1 MTAIRLVLAR
11 LETGALLSALAV
23 ASIFAFWTS
32 NFLSLESMTS
42 ILIVT
47 SESAILAIAV
57 TLLMIAGEF
66 DLSVG
71 SVLGLSSVS
80 VPLMLVNYQV
90 PPLAAV
96 TLAFA
101 IAIGIGLLHGTIV
114 RRLRIPSFIVTLG
127 GLLFWRG
134 IIFVITQ
141 GFPVRVPRGDGSL
154 FDFFSYRFP
163 NGFDVSLLWLIIW
176 ALAFYV
182 LLTQTGF
189 GNWIY
194 ASGANERAA
203 RAMGVPVDRVRT
215 ILFVLASVSACLA
228 GLIQVGRFGSVD
240 ATRGQGLELEVIAAS
255 VIGGTSLSGGIGSI
269 GGTILGCL
277 IIGMIRNGLAI
288 AGISSYWYTAI
299 IGLLIVVA
307 VLVNKSTE
315 RFRKVAV

>member
-1 MTAIRLVLAR
+1 MTLIRLVLAR
-11 LETGALLSALAV
+11 LETGALLSAVAV
-23 ASIFAFWTS
+23 ASIFALWTS
-32 NFLSLESMTS
+32 NFLSLESITS

-57 TLLMIAGEF
+57 TLLMIAGGF

-71 SVLGLSSVS
+71 SVLGLSSVA

-141 GFPVRVPRGDGSL
+141 GFPVRIPRGNGSF

-163 NGFDVSLLWLIIW
+163 NGFDVSLLWLIAW
-176 ALAFYV
+176 AR
-182 LLTQTGF
+182 
-189 GNWIY
+189 
-194 ASGANERAA
+194 ER
-203 RAMGVPVDRVRT
+203 GT
-215 ILFVLASVSACLA
+215 
-228 GLIQVGRFGSVD
+228 
-240 ATRGQGLELEVIAAS
+240 S
-255 VIGGTSLSGGIGSI
+255 VIFISHNIAHVFEVADRFVVLSHGQ
-269 GGTILGCL
+269 T
-277 IIGMIRNGLAI
+277 
-288 AGISSYWYTAI
+288 
-299 IGLLIVVA
+299 VA
-307 VLVNKSTE
+307 NLSRVETDENQVSHLVREGRAVE
-315 RFRKVAV
+315 R

>member
-1 MTAIRLVLAR
+1 MTFIRLLLAR

-23 ASIFAFWTS
+23 AGIFALWTS
-32 NFLSLESMTS
+32 SFLSLESITS

-47 SESAILAIAV
+47 SELAILAIAV

-71 SVLGLSSVS
+71 SVLGLSSVA
-80 VPLMLVNYQV
+80 VPLMMVNYRV
-90 PPLAAV
+90 APLAAV
-96 TLAFA
+96 VIAFA
-101 IAIGIGLLHGTIV
+101 IAIGIGFLHGTLV

-134 IIFVITQ
+134 IVFVVTQ
-141 GFPVRVPRGDGSL
+141 GFPVKVPRGNGAL
-154 FDFFSYRFP
+154 FDVFSYRFT
-163 NGFDVSLLWLIIW
+163 NGFDVSLLWLIVW
-176 ALAFYV
+176 FVAFYV
-182 LLTQTGF
+182 LLTQTQF

-215 ILFVLASVSACLA
+215 ILFVLTSVSAGMA

-255 VIGGTSLSGGIGSI
+255 VIGGTSLSGGVGSV
-269 GGTILGCL
+269 GGTVLGCL

-315 RFRKVAV
+315 HFRKAAG